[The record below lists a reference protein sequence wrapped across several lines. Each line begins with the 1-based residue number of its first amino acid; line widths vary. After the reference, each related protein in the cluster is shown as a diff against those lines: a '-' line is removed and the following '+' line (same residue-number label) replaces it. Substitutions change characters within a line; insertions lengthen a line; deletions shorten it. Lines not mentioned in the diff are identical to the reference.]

1 MNPIRDWVE
10 ATPLVDTHEH
20 LIEEEQRLEGRVDEI
35 FPCDDWAFVFCQY
48 FADDLNSAGMPADD
62 LKQLYDP
69 EASTEAK
76 AKLLM
81 PWWERTKHT
90 GYGRAVRLT
99 LQGLYGEDDLTAE
112 SAHRIAEKYRE
123 WVRPGFYR
131 EILQDKCGLDH
142 CQVNSLQTLFMES
155 SQPDLLR
162 QDMSILG
169 LSTGVDRTFVERE
182 GAKSLDDWLR
192 VIDRKFSTYGPRAVA
207 VKCQCAYDRPLDLL
221 EPDQPAAERAF
232 AKFAAGESLS
242 REERK
247 PMEDFLFDVCV
258 RKATEVGLPVK
269 LHTGYLA
276 GANYMPIRRVQQN
289 AADLC
294 PLLLRH
300 PDARFVLMHIGFP
313 YQHELIALAKHY
325 TNVNIDMC
333 WAWIMSPRACVSF
346 LKEYLLA
353 APANK
358 LFTFGGDYIA
368 VEPVYGHSRIA
379 RMGIAQALSELVQE
393 GWIRLEEAKPLI
405 ERIMFRNA
413 IELFPRPASTPQM
426 APA

>member
-10 ATPLVDTHEH
+10 ETMLVDTHEH
-20 LIEEEQRLEGRVDEI
+20 LIEEEQRLEGRLDGL
-35 FPCDDWAFVFCQY
+35 FPCDDWAYVFCQY
-48 FADDLNSAGMPADD
+48 FADDLTSAGMPGDD
-62 LKQLYDP
+62 LKRLYDP
-69 EASTEAK
+69 ESPTEAK
-76 AKLLM
+76 AKALL

-90 GYGRAVRLT
+90 GYGQSIRLT

-112 SAHRIAEKYRE
+112 NAPRIAEKYRAM
-123 WVRPGFYR
+123 VRPGFYR
-131 EILQDKCGLDH
+131 EVLKDKCRLDH

-162 QDMSILG
+162 QDLSILG
-169 LSTGVDRTFVERE
+169 LSTGVDRAFVERE
-182 GAKSLDDWLR
+182 GAKSLDDWLG
-192 VIDRKFSTYGPRAVA
+192 VIDRKFATYGPRAVA
-207 VKCQCAYDRPLDLL
+207 VKCQCAYDRPLDFS
-221 EPDQPAAERAF
+221 EPDQAAAEKAF
-232 AKFAAGESLS
+232 AKFVAGESLS
-242 REERK
+242 SEARK

-258 RKATEVGLPVK
+258 RKATAAGLPVK

-276 GANYMPIRRVQQN
+276 GANYMPIRRVQNN

-294 PLLLRH
+294 PLLQRH

-313 YQHELIALAKHY
+313 YQNEMIALAKHY
-325 TNVNIDMC
+325 ANVTIDMC

-379 RMGIAQALSELVQE
+379 RKGIAQAVSELVQE
-393 GWIRLEEAKPLI
+393 GWIGLEEAKPLI

-413 IELFPRPASTPQM
+413 MEVFPMPVLVPS
-426 APA
+426 